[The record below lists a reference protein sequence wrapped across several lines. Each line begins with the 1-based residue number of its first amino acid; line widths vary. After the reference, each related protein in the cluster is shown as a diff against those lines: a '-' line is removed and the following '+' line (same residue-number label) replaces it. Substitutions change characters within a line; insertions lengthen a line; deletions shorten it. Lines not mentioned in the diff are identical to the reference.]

1 MGQTEPWIKA
11 HQRVLPGGEELG
23 QDGGGSALDWS
34 QLFGVIELALALSL
48 WVHWAP
54 ERETAVS
61 QALGLPSVPAWLCS
75 PTSAQ
80 SCPFRSP
87 HPERPPA
94 APAPPP
100 HLSSA
105 AKVV

>member
-1 MGQTEPWIKA
+1 MEKNWGRMG
-11 HQRVLPGGEELG
+11 VGEC
-23 QDGGGSALDWS
+23 WT
-34 QLFGVIELALALSL
+34 GVIELALALSL
-48 WVHWAP
+48 WVAIHSAP
-54 ERETAVS
+54 ESETAVA
-61 QALGLPSVPAWLCS
+61 QALGLPSVPARLCS
-75 PTSAQ
+75 LTSTK